1 MKKRIGMPFCTNVLR
16 VALNFREEKI
26 ASTLITYYKT
36 SLDTMMI
43 IRAIKTNQLV
53 FLYCLFAFNKNFTRL
68 NNYIGEEYESTETQ
82 SDEEEGELNRKIR
95 GLNYTAFSKAR
106 NAKYKTLTFDFLF
119 KKVLEY
125 DTDGFEP
132 KISAIADW
140 GL

>member
-43 IRAIKTNQLV
+43 IRAIKTNQLG

-68 NNYIGEEYESTETQ
+68 NNYIGEEYESTET
-82 SDEEEGELNRKIR
+82 
-95 GLNYTAFSKAR
+95 
-106 NAKYKTLTFDFLF
+106 
-119 KKVLEY
+119 
-125 DTDGFEP
+125 
-132 KISAIADW
+132 
-140 GL
+140 